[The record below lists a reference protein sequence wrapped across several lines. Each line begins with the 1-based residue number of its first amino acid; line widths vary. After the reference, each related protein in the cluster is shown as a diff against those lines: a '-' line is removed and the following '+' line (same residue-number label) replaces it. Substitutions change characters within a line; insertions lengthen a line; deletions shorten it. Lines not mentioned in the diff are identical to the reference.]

1 MNAVAEPIPPA
12 ASVAVP
18 NVPSLHICRGVDESS
33 PTPATASQKISKP
46 LLPLRGVCSL
56 VNEDENRVLEL
67 IKSGEIAWAFNVALA
82 QKRGRRKEFRILPAA
97 VADYLKGQT
106 CGLKWPDVFALL
118 LPDAP
123 TIRAHEASRL
133 LNVSGDQ
140 VYRLID
146 GRQIIASPARRR
158 GPTGSARI
166 PVTSMVQFFQ
176 KRRFP

>member
-1 MNAVAEPIPPA
+1 MKAVAEPIPA
-12 ASVAVP
+12 AAT
-18 NVPSLHICRGVDESS
+18 PSR
-33 PTPATASQKISKP
+33 QRSKP

-56 VNEDENRVLEL
+56 VNEDEDRVLEL
-67 IKSGEIAWAFNVALA
+67 IKSGEIAWAFDVALA

-123 TIRAHEASRL
+123 TIRAHEVSRL

-146 GRQIIASPARRR
+146 GRQIIACPARRR

>member
-1 MNAVAEPIPPA
+1 MTAAAEHIPP
-12 ASVAVP
+12 VAPVAP
-18 NVPSLHICRGVDESS
+18 MPR
-33 PTPATASQKISKP
+33 KKSKP

-67 IKSGEIAWAFNVALA
+67 IKSGAIAWAFDVALA
-82 QKRGRRKEFRILPAA
+82 QKRGRRKELRILPAA
-97 VADYLKGQT
+97 VADHLKGQP
-106 CGLKWPDVFALL
+106 CRLKWPDVFALL